1 MDLNKMLNLTGM
13 VALVTGGGNGIGCG
27 SARILAE
34 AGADVVIG
42 DVNLAA
48 AEEVAEDIR
57 EMGRRALAL
66 KCDVTRDAGFD
77 ESRGTDHRGVW

>member
-1 MDLNKMLNLTGM
+1 MNLNKMLNLTGM

-48 AEEVAEDIR
+48 AEVFSGGCSGSGAK
-57 EMGRRALAL
+57 RRG
-66 KCDVTRDAGFD
+66 KTRN
-77 ESRGTDHRGVW
+77 

>member
-1 MDLNKMLNLTGM
+1 MNLNKMLNLTGM

-48 AEEVAEDIR
+48 AEEVA
-57 EMGRRALAL
+57 
-66 KCDVTRDAGFD
+66 
-77 ESRGTDHRGVW
+77 

>member
-1 MDLNKMLNLTGM
+1 MNLNKMLNLTGM

-57 EMGRRALAL
+57 DEGG
-66 KCDVTRDAGFD
+66 GFD
-77 ESRGTDHRGVW
+77 EFRGTSHRGVW

>member
-1 MDLNKMLNLTGM
+1 MMDLNKMLNLTGM

-42 DVNLAA
+42 DS
-48 AEEVAEDIR
+48 ESGGSR
-57 EMGRRALAL
+57 RGGRRY
-66 KCDVTRDAGFD
+66 T
-77 ESRGTDHRGVW
+77 

>member
-42 DVNLAA
+42 DVKS
-48 AEEVAEDIR
+48 
-57 EMGRRALAL
+57 GGSRR
-66 KCDVTRDAGFD
+66 G
-77 ESRGTDHRGVW
+77 G